1 MLTGNWTIFFTM
13 KTLWPK
19 LQHWVRLN
27 DRSLKIAIGA
37 VSLTAIVLSLE
48 FDLFEAQLY
57 DLRMS
62 VGFQS
67 TASPEIVLVTVDEDT
82 AKQLDEFIPLP
93 LEFHAH
99 FFEALEHYSPAGVGF
114 LIDLNRVHQLNPEA
128 FREQWSMRLVDAVQQ
143 LEARKIPVI
152 FGTQYDVTG
161 EVLPPYPLGG
171 LSHAVSIIHRD
182 GNVFAR
188 DKVTRRALTELN
200 ERRVFHAELAHRMGR
215 LNQATDVKGSFQV
228 PEIEGSYFFF
238 RYHGDPSEKQYKR
251 VSYRDILSGQVH
263 PKDLTGKI
271 LLVGTQS
278 KEDSSDFVLTPFS
291 RAPFKTSKL
300 SVHAN
305 ILNSIIENDGITR
318 APAYLNAICSLLLI
332 ALILSA
338 VMKYTP
344 LRGVMITGGL
354 LVAFLVF
361 SHMVFKTTGIWLR
374 ESQTIIGMFLAY
386 YLAVPYRLIIEYKQR
401 WDYQRKHEVLL
412 QVEELKT
419 NFLQLVTH
427 DLKTPVARIN
437 GLSEVLL
444 RKAADRL
451 DVRDKE
457 TVHSIIDA
465 TDELNHFISSILE
478 LTKVESNRLQMHFES
493 KDLNQLIEKSVTGFR
508 ASARA
513 KEIRIETDL
522 EPLFPIRVDMS
533 LISKV
538 LNNMIDNAIK
548 YSPNGSEIRVLSR
561 EADGFI
567 SVSVEDRGIGMT
579 EEELSNLF
587 TKFYR
592 AKNDT
597 TTQIRGTGLGLY
609 LTKYFI
615 EAHGGR
621 VEVKSESG
629 KGSTF
634 SIYLPIES
642 ASPGLTTQVHN
653 EIQES
658 NVQKEN
664 SNA

>member
-1 MLTGNWTIFFTM
+1 M
-13 KTLWPK
+13 KTVWRR
-19 LQHWVRLN
+19 LQHWFRRN

-62 VGFQS
+62 IGYQAP
-67 TASPEIVLVTVDEDT
+67 ASPEIVMVTVDEET

-93 LEFHAH
+93 LEFHTH
-99 FFEALEHYSPAGVGF
+99 FFEALQHYSPAAVGF

-143 LEARKIPVI
+143 LEARKIPII

-200 ERRVFHAELAHRMGR
+200 ERRVFHSELAHRVGR
-215 LNQATDVKGSFQV
+215 LGNAGDVKGSFQV

-251 VSYRDILSGQVH
+251 ISYRDILSGQVH
-263 PKDLTGKI
+263 PKELAGKI

-278 KEDSSDFVLTPFS
+278 KEDSSDFVLTPYS
-291 RAPFKTSKL
+291 RSPFKTSKL
-300 SVHAN
+300 AVHAN
-305 ILNSIIENDGITR
+305 ILNSIIENDGIAR

-344 LRGVMITGGL
+344 LRGVVITAGL
-354 LVAFLVF
+354 LIAFLLF
-361 SHMVFKTTGIWLR
+361 SHLLFKMAGVWLR

-386 YLAVPYRLIIEYKQR
+386 YLAVPYRLILEYKQR

-478 LTKVESNRLQMHFES
+478 LTKVESNRLHLHFES
-493 KDLNQLIEKSVTGFR
+493 KDLNQLIERAVVGFR
-508 ASARA
+508 ASAKA
-513 KEIRIETDL
+513 KDLRIETDL
-522 EPLFPIRVDMS
+522 EPLFPIRLDAS

-548 YSPNGSEIRVLSR
+548 YSRPGSEIKVSSK
-561 EADGFI
+561 ESDGFV

-579 EEELSNLF
+579 QDELSHLF

-597 TTQIRGTGLGLY
+597 TTQVRGTGLGLY

-621 VEVKSESG
+621 VEVQSEVG

-642 ASPGLTTQVHN
+642 AVQGLTTRSYSEINETQVH
-653 EIQES
+653 
-658 NVQKEN
+658 KEKA
-664 SNA
+664 NA